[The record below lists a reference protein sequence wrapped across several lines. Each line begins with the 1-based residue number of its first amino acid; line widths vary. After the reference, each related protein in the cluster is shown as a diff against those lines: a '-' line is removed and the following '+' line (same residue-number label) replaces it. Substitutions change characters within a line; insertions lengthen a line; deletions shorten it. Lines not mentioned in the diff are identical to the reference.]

1 MTDPE
6 NSKVFKNICRL
17 AGQAA
22 ADYKM
27 IAGGDR
33 ILVGLSGGKD
43 SMTLMHV
50 LTYLQRHAPVDFEI
64 IAVTFDPGFPGF
76 YSSAINQYAQAHGW
90 THHIINFAMDEL
102 LKEKDAERRPCVL
115 CSRIRRGKLYGMAEE
130 LGCGKIALGHNL
142 DDACVSLLI
151 SLSRGQ
157 GMKTMGPNVKADES
171 RLRIIRP
178 LIYVPE
184 KVIAV
189 CAGLFGFPD
198 CGRCA
203 YEEKLEK
210 SGDRAYF
217 VKMLEQLEE
226 RIPHIRQSMLYSMS
240 SIRPDYLLDREFLKF
255 E

>member
-1 MTDPE
+1 MDDPE
-6 NSKVFKNICRL
+6 KSKIFKSICRQ
-17 AGQAA
+17 AGQAI

-33 ILVGLSGGKD
+33 LMVGLSGGKD

-50 LTYLQRHAPVDFEI
+50 LTYLQRHAPIDFEI
-64 IAVTFDPGFPGF
+64 TAVTFNPGFPGF
-76 YSSAINQYAQAHGW
+76 DSAVIRHYAQAHKW
-90 THHIINFAMDEL
+90 NHHVIDFAMDDF
-102 LKEKDAERRPCVL
+102 LKEKGAERRPCVL
-115 CSRIRRGKLYGMAEE
+115 CSRIRRGKLYGKAEE

-142 DDACVSLLI
+142 DDICVSMLI

-171 RLRIIRP
+171 RLRVIRP

-184 KVIAV
+184 NVIV
-189 CAGLFGFPD
+189 ECARLFGFPD
-198 CGRCA
+198 CGKCA
-203 YEEKLEK
+203 YEDTLEK

-217 VKMLEQLEE
+217 EKMLGQLEK
-226 RIPHIRQSMLYSMS
+226 RIPHIRRNMLYSMS
-240 SIRPDYLLDREFLKF
+240 SIRPDYMLDREFLKF